1 MIVDLY
7 LVYSFIKRL
16 ATPFNKWDAYKLGII
31 DADGNILKKRKEFTT
46 PQEKKAFGIFDLMI
60 LKLKKLLA
68 KVPGGSTRIASYA
81 AALYLIKE
89 WNHFSDSSTLTE
101 SVSETDINE
110 SLDLFL
116 ERYFYYTTLSESVN
130 QKIDEDGEGGA
141 VGAPTNSVGSGAV
154 AGLGGINGEP
164 GVPRSAQLRHI
175 KKNGMTRRK
184 LPSEFMFKEAM
195 ATMSDR
201 LAAEPGEGGMPGGN
215 VSNNTEKST
224 GIRSISRR
232 FKRDIKHPKPTTE
245 LT

>member
-31 DADGNILKKRKEFTT
+31 DDKGNILKKRKEFTT

-89 WNHFSDSSTLTE
+89 WNHFSDSSKLNE
-101 SVSETDINE
+101 SVSESNIDQ

-116 ERYFYYTTLSESVN
+116 ERYFYYTTLVETVN
-130 QKIDEDGEGGA
+130 QNMEEDGEGSTVPTNA
-141 VGAPTNSVGSGAV
+141 VGAGAV

-164 GVPRSAQLRHI
+164 GVSKAAQLKHI
-175 KKNGMTRRK
+175 KKNGMIRRK
-184 LPSEFMFKEAM
+184 LPSEFMFKEANIP
-195 ATMSDR
+195 TLGDNIS
-201 LAAEPGEGGMPGGN
+201 AEPGEGGMPGG
-215 VSNNTEKST
+215 
-224 GIRSISRR
+224 
-232 FKRDIKHPKPTTE
+232 KHIYRKYRLDKKHTRPATE